1 VSQVVGARK
10 ENGFMQGGAAGAGA
24 GTGAGGKLVEV
35 RLRLKPKDANSRAQ
49 ILEALG
55 RAPGVGTPA
64 KQ

>member
-1 VSQVVGARK
+1 VGARK

-24 GTGAGGKLVEV
+24 GGKLVEV
-35 RLRLKPKDANSRAQ
+35 RLRLKPKDANIRAQ

>member
-1 VSQVVGARK
+1 MGARK

-24 GTGAGGKLVEV
+24 GGKLVEV
-35 RLRLKPKDANSRAQ
+35 RLRLKPKDANIRAQ